1 MKYLQSITG
10 SLKGLPVQID
20 IPLKGQNLIITG
32 KNGVGKTFFLNQIN
46 NTISKE
52 LLSKL
57 NNLSEESSYVKRKF
71 FRSLEKVL
79 EHYPSFLPLIDSSN
93 LKKVRQLVTKRDL
106 TEEQNNEFYIRSKEL
121 IHEIYAI
128 NKSIYDNE
136 SYNYSYKTLFESKYE
151 LNELNHQDSRLNK
164 RITIET
170 EELLY
175 NLEKISHILNNFD
188 KFTTLGSDLK
198 VIIENIEDLNRNVKS
213 SKVTFNYFTAFR
225 QTQITHST
233 NTTSLDDYINH
244 AKSAYENTLGQLF
257 EQYLVN
263 IKIDRSLALTESKNI
278 ELVHKI
284 DNWFDKLNED
294 LKFLFEDNSTYLDFD
309 MKTKKFSINQNSK
322 KFSFQTLS
330 SGYSSIFAI
339 YTELMLRS
347 QFLNILPDELNGI
360 VLIDEIDAHLHISLQ
375 RKILPFFIKSFP
387 NIQFIVT
394 THSPFVITSSNQDT
408 VIFDLTNG
416 SFIQD
421 DLSQYSYE
429 SIIKGLFHVNP
440 MSLETKK
447 SVEELKNLLNESP
460 TNFSYIRSI
469 IEDLIPLEKNDQ
481 LDRNVKNLYLQ
492 AINLLI
498 DNNELE
504 NLDV

>member
-10 SLKGLPVQID
+10 SLKGLPVKID

-57 NNLSEESSYVKRKF
+57 NNLSEESLYVKQRF
-71 FRSLEKVL
+71 VRSLERVL
-79 EHYPSFLPLIDSSN
+79 DRHPSFLVLIETKNIKRIKQLASKKD
-93 LKKVRQLVTKRDL
+93 LK
-106 TEEQNNEFYIRSKEL
+106 EEENNEFYIKSKEL
-121 IHEIYAI
+121 IHDIYLL
-128 NKSIYDNE
+128 NKNLNHDIENFKLSIE
-136 SYNYSYKTLFESKYE
+136 SYNSNEKFYYDPKT
-151 LNELNHQDSRLNK
+151 NK
-164 RITIET
+164 RMMIDA

-175 NLEKISHILNNFD
+175 SLEKMSQLLNNFD

-198 VIIENIEDLNRNVKS
+198 VIIENIEDLNRNLKS

-244 AKSAYENTLGQLF
+244 AKNGYENTLGQLF

-294 LKFLFEDNSTYLDFD
+294 LKFLFEDSSTYLDFD
-309 MKTKKFSINQNSK
+309 MKTKKFSINQNLK

-460 TNFSYIRSI
+460 TNFSNIRSI

-481 LDRNVKNLYLQ
+481 LDRSVKNLYLQ

>member
-1 MKYLQSITG
+1 M
-10 SLKGLPVQID
+10 
-20 IPLKGQNLIITG
+20 PLKGQNLVITG
-32 KNGVGKTFFLNQIN
+32 KNGVGKTFFLNQVN

-57 NNLSEESSYVKRKF
+57 NNLSEESSYVKKRF
-71 FRSLEKVL
+71 VQSLERVL
-79 EHYPSFLPLIDSSN
+79 DRHPSFLPLIETKHIKKIRQLA
-93 LKKVRQLVTKRDL
+93 LKKDL
-106 TEEQNNEFYIRSKEL
+106 KEEENNEFYIKSKEL
-121 IHEIYAI
+121 IHDIYLLSK
-128 NKSIYDNE
+128 NLNYDIENIKPTLE
-136 SYNYSYKTLFESKYE
+136 SYNLSEKFHY
-151 LNELNHQDSRLNK
+151 DSRINK
-164 RITIET
+164 RIIIET

-175 NLEKISHILNNFD
+175 SLEKMSRLLNNFD

-198 VIIENIEDLNRNVKS
+198 VIIENIEDLSRNLKS

-244 AKSAYENTLGQLF
+244 AKNGYENTLGQLF

-263 IKIDRSLALTESKNI
+263 IKIDRSLALTESTNH
-278 ELVHKI
+278 ELVYKI
-284 DNWFDKLNED
+284 DNWFEKLNKD
-294 LKFLFEDNSTYLDFD
+294 LKFLFEDDSTYLDFD
-309 MKTKKFSINQNSK
+309 IKTKKFSINQNSK

-347 QFLNILPDELNGI
+347 QFLNILPDELSGI

-394 THSPFVITSSNQDT
+394 THSPFVITSSNDDT

-416 SFIQD
+416 DFID
-421 DLSQYSYE
+421 DNLSKYSVE
-429 SIIKGLFHVNP
+429 SITKELFHVDTESIDLKESIDYIYNS
-440 MSLETKK
+440 MHSNITNFKK
-447 SVEELKNLLNESP
+447 LNNELKKIQPYKSKLNIESKNIYMQAL
-460 TNFSYIRSI
+460 NF
-469 IEDLIPLEKNDQ
+469 
-481 LDRNVKNLYLQ
+481 
-492 AINLLI
+492 LI
-498 DNNELE
+498 DNNELGD
-504 NLDV
+504 LDV

>member
-10 SLKGLPVQID
+10 SLNGLPIQIN

-57 NNLSEESSYVKRKF
+57 NNLSEESSFVKMRF
-71 FRSLEKVL
+71 YNSLIRVL
-79 EHYPSFLPLIDSSN
+79 DHYPSLITLIDNKDLNRIEQLASKKN
-93 LKKVRQLVTKRDL
+93 LTKN
-106 TEEQNNEFYIRSKEL
+106 QNNEFYSRSKEL
-121 IHEIYAI
+121 IHDIYI
-128 NKSIYDNE
+128 
-136 SYNYSYKTLFESKYE
+136 L
-151 LNELNHQDSRLNK
+151 LNK
-164 RITIET
+164 KSHDIENYNLSLDNTYNINEIRYQNSKNTKRLMHDT

-175 NLEKISHILNNFD
+175 NLEKASHLLNNFD

-233 NTTSLDDYINH
+233 NTTSLEDYINH
-244 AKSAYENTLGQLF
+244 AKNGYENNLGQLF

-263 IKIDRSLALTESKNI
+263 IKIDRSLALTESKNFD
-278 ELVHKI
+278 LVTKI
-284 DNWFDKLNED
+284 DTWFSKLDKD
-294 LKFLFEDNSTYLDFD
+294 LKFLFEDDSTHLNFD
-309 MKTKKFSINQNSK
+309 IKTKKFIINQELKQFN
-322 KFSFQTLS
+322 FQTLS
-330 SGYSSIFAI
+330 SGYSSIFTI
-339 YTELMLRS
+339 YTELMMRS

-394 THSPFVITSSNQDT
+394 THSPFVITSSNNDT
-408 VIFDLTNG
+408 VIFDLTDG
-416 SFIQD
+416 SFID
-421 DLSQYSYE
+421 ENLSKYSIE
-429 SIIKGLFHVNP
+429 SITQELFHVNTE
-440 MSLETKK
+440 SINLKE
-447 SVEELKNLLNESP
+447 SIDYIYNSIHSNIIDLKNL
-460 TNFSYIRSI
+460 
-469 IEDLIPLEKNDQ
+469 
-481 LDRNVKNLYLQ
+481 
-492 AINLLI
+492 
-498 DNNELE
+498 NNELKKLQPYKSKLNIE
-504 NLDV
+504 AKNIYMQALNFLIDHDELGDLDV

>member
-10 SLKGLPVQID
+10 SIKGLSIKID

-57 NNLSEESSYVKRKF
+57 NNLSDESMYVKKRF
-71 FRSLEKVL
+71 VQSLERVL
-79 EHYPSFLPLIDSSN
+79 DRYPSFLALIDTKNIKKIKQLASKKD
-93 LKKVRQLVTKRDL
+93 LK
-106 TEEQNNEFYIRSKEL
+106 EEENNEFYTKSKEL
-121 IHEIYAI
+121 IYDIYLL
-128 NKSIYDNE
+128 NKNLNHDIESFKLSLE
-136 SYNYSYKTLFESKYE
+136 SYDINEKFYYDPKT
-151 LNELNHQDSRLNK
+151 NK
-164 RITIET
+164 RMMLDA

-175 NLEKISHILNNFD
+175 NLDKMSQLLNNFD

-198 VIIENIEDLNRNVKS
+198 VIIENIEDLNRNLKS

-233 NTTSLDDYINH
+233 NTTSLDDYISH
-244 AKSAYENTLGQLF
+244 AKNGYENTLGQLF

-263 IKIDRSLALTESKNI
+263 IKIDRSLALTESTNI
-278 ELVHKI
+278 QLVHKI

-309 MKTKKFSINQNSK
+309 TKTKKFSINQTSK

-339 YTELMLRS
+339 YSELMLRS

-394 THSPFVITSSNQDT
+394 THSPFVITSSNHDT
-408 VIFDLTNG
+408 VIFDLTDG
-416 SFIQD
+416 SFID
-421 DLSQYSYE
+421 ENLSTFSIE
-429 SIIKGLFHVNP
+429 SITQELFHVHTE
-440 MSLETKK
+440 SIDLKK
-447 SVEELKNLLNESP
+447 SIDYIYDSIHKENVDYKKLNNELKKLQPYKSKLNAESKSIYMQGL
-460 TNFSYIRSI
+460 NF
-469 IEDLIPLEKNDQ
+469 
-481 LDRNVKNLYLQ
+481 
-492 AINLLI
+492 LI
-498 DNNELE
+498 DNDELGD
-504 NLDV
+504 LDV

>member
-10 SLKGLPVQID
+10 SIKGLSINID

-32 KNGVGKTFFLNQIN
+32 KNGAGKTFFLNQIN

-57 NNLSEESSYVKRKF
+57 NNLSDESRYVKKRF
-71 FRSLEKVL
+71 VQSLEKVL
-79 EHYPSFLPLIDSSN
+79 DRYPSFLALIDTKNIARIQQLASRKD
-93 LKKVRQLVTKRDL
+93 LKK
-106 TEEQNNEFYIRSKEL
+106 EENNEFYMRSKEL
-121 IHEIYAI
+121 IYDFYAL
-128 NKSIYDNE
+128 NKNLSHDTENFKL
-136 SYNYSYKTLFESKYE
+136 SFESFDIREKYYF
-151 LNELNHQDSRLNK
+151 DSKTNR
-164 RITIET
+164 RMQIDA

-175 NLEKISHILNNFD
+175 NLEKMSNLLNNFD

-198 VIIENIEDLNRNVKS
+198 VVIENIEDLNRNLKS

-244 AKSAYENTLGQLF
+244 AKTGYENTLGQLF

-278 ELVHKI
+278 DIVHKI
-284 DNWFDKLNED
+284 DNWFDKLNQD

-347 QFLNILPDELNGI
+347 QFLNI
-360 VLIDEIDAHLHISLQ
+360 
-375 RKILPFFIKSFP
+375 
-387 NIQFIVT
+387 
-394 THSPFVITSSNQDT
+394 
-408 VIFDLTNG
+408 
-416 SFIQD
+416 
-421 DLSQYSYE
+421 
-429 SIIKGLFHVNP
+429 
-440 MSLETKK
+440 
-447 SVEELKNLLNESP
+447 
-460 TNFSYIRSI
+460 
-469 IEDLIPLEKNDQ
+469 
-481 LDRNVKNLYLQ
+481 
-492 AINLLI
+492 
-498 DNNELE
+498 
-504 NLDV
+504 

>member
-10 SLKGLPVQID
+10 SIKGLSVKID
-20 IPLKGQNLIITG
+20 IPLRGKNLIITG

-57 NNLSEESSYVKRKF
+57 NSLSEESLYVKRRF
-71 FRSLEKVL
+71 FRSLERVL
-79 EHYPSFLPLIDSSN
+79 DRYPSFLSLIDTQSLKRIKILSMKRN
-93 LKKVRQLVTKRDL
+93 LK
-106 TEEQNNEFYIRSKEL
+106 EEENNEFYIRSKE
-121 IHEIYAI
+121 IIYEIYKI
-128 NKSIYDNE
+128 NKKTNHDVENYKIMFDSEYEISE
-136 SYNYSYKTLFESKYE
+136 SLYQESKLSKKFIME
-151 LNELNHQDSRLNK
+151 A
-164 RITIET
+164 

-175 NLEKISHILNNFD
+175 NLENMSKLLNNFD

-198 VIIENIEDLNRNVKS
+198 VIIENIEDLSRNLKS
-213 SKVTFNYFTAFR
+213 AKVTFNYFTAFR

-233 NTTSLDDYINH
+233 NTTSLDDYINN
-244 AKSAYENTLGQLF
+244 AKNGYENNLGQLF

-278 ELVHKI
+278 ELVYKI

-294 LKFLFEDNSTYLDFD
+294 LKFLFEDESTYLDFD
-309 MKTKKFSINQNSK
+309 MNTKKFSINQNSK

-330 SGYSSIFAI
+330 SGYSSIFTI

-375 RKILPFFIKSFP
+375 RKILPFFVKSFP

-394 THSPFVITSSNQDT
+394 THSPFVITSSSDDT
-408 VIFDLTNG
+408 VIFDLTDG
-416 SFIQD
+416 SFID
-421 DLSQYSYE
+421 ENLSKYSIE
-429 SIIKGLFHVNP
+429 SITQELFHVKP
-440 MSLETKK
+440 ISEQFLSLSNK
-447 SVEELKNLLNESP
+447 
-460 TNFSYIRSI
+460 I
-469 IEDLIPLEKNDQ
+469 IEFIENNTYQTNLNDIKLTLDEVEQDFDKLSIESQLQFIVAKNK
-481 LDRNVKNLYLQ
+481 LAKLKHGKN
-492 AINLLI
+492 
-498 DNNELE
+498 
-504 NLDV
+504 